1 MFRNGRNKNGFV
13 NGNEGAGG
21 GEAIVDPDEE
31 WNDVDRGDLGELTDD
46 SGESQTLMIGE
57 DVSLRSG
64 SSIFILGTR
73 LFWVFDSN
81 MAYCLQ
87 NIDVTLGL
95 MPSNVFCVCHYKF
108 DVFNTRVLIR
118 LEDVTNSQTQPSQSK
133 LRQTLASDW
142 TTGPTNERRAC
153 VIDVSVGS

>member
-1 MFRNGRNKNGFV
+1 MFRNGRNKKGFV
-13 NGNEGAGG
+13 KGNEGAGG

-73 LFWVFDSN
+73 LFWVVFDSN

-118 LEDVTNSQTQPSQSK
+118 LEDVTNSQTVSIQAPPNSRLSLDDRADQ
-133 LRQTLASDW
+133 W
-142 TTGPTNERRAC
+142 ETGMC
-153 VIDVSVGS
+153 Y

>member
-13 NGNEGAGG
+13 KGNEGAGG

-57 DVSLRSG
+57 DVSLLSG

-81 MAYCLQ
+81 MAYAFK
-87 NIDVTLGL
+87 IL
-95 MPSNVFCVCHYKF
+95 M
-108 DVFNTRVLIR
+108 
-118 LEDVTNSQTQPSQSK
+118 
-133 LRQTLASDW
+133 
-142 TTGPTNERRAC
+142 
-153 VIDVSVGS
+153 

>member
-1 MFRNGRNKNGFV
+1 MFRNGRNKNGLV

-73 LFWVFDSN
+73 LFWAFDSN

-95 MPSNVFCVCHYKF
+95 MP
-108 DVFNTRVLIR
+108 
-118 LEDVTNSQTQPSQSK
+118 
-133 LRQTLASDW
+133 
-142 TTGPTNERRAC
+142 
-153 VIDVSVGS
+153 